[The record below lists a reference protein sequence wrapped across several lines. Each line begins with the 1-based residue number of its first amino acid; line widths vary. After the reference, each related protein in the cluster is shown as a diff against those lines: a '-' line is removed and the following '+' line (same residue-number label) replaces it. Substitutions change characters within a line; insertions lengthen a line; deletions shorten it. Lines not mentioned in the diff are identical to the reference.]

1 MKRFIVIQIGARM
14 HYAVPALLA
23 QAGMLH
29 RFYTDICADGWLSR
43 SLGFLPE
50 PITPK
55 LARRFRGRRLPPE
68 IPWKSVLTF
77 PVRALLERAG
87 FGSVDAQIRR
97 SVLRTGFG
105 HANAL
110 YSLSNADEPILR
122 KAKER
127 GMFTVHEQI
136 LNPDVGWILREE
148 RQRFPDLEEQD
159 SAEQVV
165 RGIERDQAQWDAA
178 DRILCPSSFVL
189 EQAKKMG
196 AGPEKIAL
204 VPYGVS
210 GEWLDLKA
218 QPERGRILFVGTVGL
233 RKGSHYLAAATRE
246 LRSRKVPCEVRVA
259 GPVLS
264 RLARAQIFEG
274 PRYLGQV
281 PRAKVREEFLRA
293 DVFVLPTL
301 SDGSALVHLEALA
314 CGVPV
319 ITTPNCGSIV
329 RDGIDGFLVPIRDVK
344 ALTEKIELLVTDRR
358 LRKRMSENA
367 RARAREYS
375 WDRYKERLLG
385 AVLTS
390 SEEQSSIRIHV

>member
-1 MKRFIVIQIGARM
+1 M
-14 HYAVPALLA
+14 
-23 QAGMLH
+23 
-29 RFYTDICADGWLSR
+29 
-43 SLGFLPE
+43 
-50 PITPK
+50 
-55 LARRFRGRRLPPE
+55 
-68 IPWKSVLTF
+68 
-77 PVRALLERAG
+77 
-87 FGSVDAQIRR
+87 
-97 SVLRTGFG
+97 
-105 HANAL
+105 
-110 YSLSNADEPILR
+110 
-122 KAKER
+122 
-127 GMFTVHEQI
+127 
-136 LNPDVGWILREE
+136 
-148 RQRFPDLEEQD
+148 
-159 SAEQVV
+159 
-165 RGIERDQAQWDAA
+165 
-178 DRILCPSSFVL
+178 
-189 EQAKKMG
+189 
-196 AGPEKIAL
+196 
-204 VPYGVS
+204 
-210 GEWLDLKA
+210 KA